1 MVFTLA
7 PMLSR
12 IESRAIIMII
22 DFTTFRKKF
31 MRLAADAD
39 FVPSLFS
46 ASMKNM
52 SNTFN
57 ISQNADSQNATATA
71 LLNMVSDSRSLTT
84 TTPAK

>member
-1 MVFTLA
+1 
-7 PMLSR
+7 
-12 IESRAIIMII
+12 
-22 DFTTFRKKF
+22 
-31 MRLAADAD
+31 
-39 FVPSLFS
+39 
-46 ASMKNM
+46 MKNM